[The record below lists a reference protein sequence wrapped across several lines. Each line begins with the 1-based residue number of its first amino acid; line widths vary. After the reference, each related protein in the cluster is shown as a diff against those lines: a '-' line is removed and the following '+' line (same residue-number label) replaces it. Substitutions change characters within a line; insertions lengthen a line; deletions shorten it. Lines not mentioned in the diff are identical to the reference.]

1 MKLILATHNA
11 DKVKELTGNLTGLEI
26 TLLSLRDYPEIG
38 EIPETGETL
47 EDNALIKA
55 RTVYRLTGIP
65 SLADD
70 TGLEVY
76 ALDGAPGIFSARWA
90 GEHCRYSDNVKKM
103 IRKIQPIPEKNRQA
117 KFRTVMALADNEGEL
132 LAEGVIEGNILS
144 EPRGVCG
151 FGYDPI
157 FYIEEKQK
165 TFAEMTIH
173 EKGQISHRGRALEK
187 MIGFIEQKYFKQPE
201 IS

>member
-11 DKVKELTGNLTGLEI
+11 DKVKEITGKLKGKGI
-26 TLLSLRDYPEIG
+26 DLLSLNDYPEIG
-38 EIPETGETL
+38 EIPETGDTL
-47 EDNALIKA
+47 EYNALIKA
-55 RTVYRLTGIP
+55 RTVYQLTGIS

-70 TGLEVY
+70 TGLEVD
-76 ALDGAPGIFSARWA
+76 ALNGEPGVYSARWA
-90 GEHCRYSDNVKKM
+90 GERCSYSDNVEKM
-103 IRKIQPIPEKNRQA
+103 IREIQPIPEGNRQA
-117 KFRTVMALADNEGEL
+117 KFRTVMALADNEREL
-132 LAEGVIEGNILS
+132 MAEGVIEGKILS
-144 EPRGVCG
+144 QPRGKYG

-187 MIGFIEQKYFKQPE
+187 MIGIIEYNYF
-201 IS
+201 